1 MTQSVPNETSRG
13 DPAPAGD
20 GFADRF
26 CDAVDRLNSWV
37 GRWWALAI
45 FAVVIAVMYEVISRS
60 VFGQAT
66 MWSNETTI
74 YLSAVAYLVS
84 GGYALAHRR
93 HVRIDLIYDRLE
105 PRTQVLLDN
114 FTFIFFVM
122 YVGALL
128 WIGTSAAW
136 SSMQQSEG
144 TGTPWNPPIWPV
156 KFAIPL
162 AALLLLLQGIAN
174 LLRDTG
180 VAKKQSRAT

>member
-1 MTQSVPNETSRG
+1 
-13 DPAPAGD
+13 
-20 GFADRF
+20 
-26 CDAVDRLNSWV
+26 
-37 GRWWALAI
+37 
-45 FAVVIAVMYEVISRS
+45 
-60 VFGQAT
+60 
-66 MWSNETTI
+66 
-74 YLSAVAYLVS
+74 
-84 GGYALAHRR
+84 
-93 HVRIDLIYDRLE
+93 VRIDLIYDRLE